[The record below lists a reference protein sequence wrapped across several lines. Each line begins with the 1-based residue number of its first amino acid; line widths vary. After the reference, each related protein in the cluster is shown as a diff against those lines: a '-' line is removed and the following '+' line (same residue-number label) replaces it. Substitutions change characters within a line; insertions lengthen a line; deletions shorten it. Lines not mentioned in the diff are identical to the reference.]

1 MGGVALDLP
10 GGMGARAELQTGG
23 EGRGRGRGVISG
35 TGTMLG
41 EGLRCTEGDRWG
53 RGEAWQRMV
62 QVSLHPA
69 IGPAGLTVGVDTAL
83 TQVLR
88 VHLERP

>member
-1 MGGVALDLP
+1 
-10 GGMGARAELQTGG
+10 
-23 EGRGRGRGVISG
+23 
-35 TGTMLG
+35 MLG